1 MARFHTQS
9 ILQNDRAILYPLEE
23 KDFEELYAVASDPAI
38 WVQHP
43 NKDRWKRDIFRNF
56 FDGALQSRGA
66 FKVVDKKTGKVAG
79 STRIYDYNAG
89 DNSILIGYTFYGTE
103 YWGTGLN
110 LSVKAL
116 LLDSLFKTVSR
127 VDFHIGAENIRSQ
140 MAIGRLGARKTGEA
154 EVAYYG
160 EAPKL
165 NFIYSIGKEDW
176 LARQAG
182 L

>member
-1 MARFHTQS
+1 MPLLHIQS
-9 ILQNDRAILYPLEE
+9 ILQNDRALLYPLKE
-23 KDFEELYAVASDPAI
+23 KDFEELYAVASDPHI
-38 WVQHP
+38 WAQHP
-43 NKDRWKRDIFRNF
+43 NKDRWQQAVFRNF
-56 FDGALQSRGA
+56 FDGALQSKGA

-79 STRIYDYNAG
+79 STRIYDFNAS
-89 DNSILIGYTFYGTE
+89 DNSVLIGYTFYGTAH
-103 YWGTGLN
+103 WGTGLN

-116 LLDSLFKTVSR
+116 LLDELFKTVSR

-160 EAPKL
+160 EAPKR

-176 LARQAG
+176 LARQAV
-182 L
+182 